1 MIPLSHMTMGTKI
14 EVLQANLKKWLAT
27 YEAERGSRKKKGVK
41 ERVKEKGSGTF
52 LFVIMESF

>member
-1 MIPLSHMTMGTKI
+1 MTMGTKI